1 MRVTIFLSAVAI
13 LLIFISF
20 TNSEPSFNGSAPG
33 CAGSSCHVSEAGI
46 VSAEVLDNLQVR
58 ITVSGSTSKVAGE
71 LVDGGGNV
79 VAVIN
84 STSSNPF
91 ILTAPSAG
99 TYTVNAGFK
108 SPSFKW
114 GTTSAI
120 INVSGIDEELIGSN
134 PNTFELYSNYPNP
147 FNPSTKI
154 RYAIPQTSFTVL
166 KVYDITGTEVM
177 TLVNEERPAGIYE
190 VNFDAVDLA
199 SGTYIYQLQAGNYS
213 EAKKMI
219 LLR

>member
-1 MRVTIFLSAVAI
+1 MGGS
-13 LLIFISF
+13 
-20 TNSEPSFNGSAPG
+20 NS
-33 CAGSSCHVSEAGI
+33 
-46 VSAEVLDNLQVR
+46 LY
-58 ITVSGSTSKVAGE
+58 
-71 LVDGGGNV
+71 GN
-79 VAVIN
+79 
-84 STSSNPF
+84 
-91 ILTAPSAG
+91 ILTAPSSG

-120 INVSGIDEELIGSN
+120 LNVSGIDEELIGSN

-190 VNFDAVDLA
+190 VNFDAVNLA

>member
-33 CAGSSCHVSEAGI
+33 CAGSSCHVLEAGI
-46 VSAEVLDNLQVR
+46 VSAEVLDNFQVR
-58 ITVSGSTSKVAGE
+58 ITVSGTTSKVAGE

-91 ILTAPSAG
+91 ILTAPSSG

-120 INVSGIDEELIGSN
+120 INVSGIDEELIGTN
-134 PNTFELYSNYPNP
+134 PASFELYSNYPNP